1 MKICNMEAM
10 KKIKQLEEEIRL
22 LDLNEKQNCIV
33 SYKEGEEKSVPNYD
47 YASTRKAIEK
57 ANAEVRKI
65 KFALSIAN
73 TTYKIDEFNIT
84 ISEALVYL
92 AQLSNEYDRLSSL
105 ASRNKISRRIT
116 ANGVLEYT
124 ECLYDTE
131 EAKKEQRAVFEKI
144 SKLQVAIDRA
154 NLNCFIEI

>member
-47 YASTRKAIEK
+47 YARTRKAIEK

-65 KFALSIAN
+65 KFALSVAN

-131 EAKKEQRAVFEKI
+131 EAKKEQRTVFEKI